1 MRFFHLS
8 DLHIGRHFHYY
19 NMKEDQ
25 IYILNQ
31 VVQAAKEEKPDA
43 VVIAGD
49 VYDKS
54 VPSAEAVT
62 VFNHFLTEL
71 SALEPPIPVLIVS
84 GNHDSAERL
93 EFASEILD
101 RQKIYIAGVPPM
113 DQEEKMKQV
122 EFEDEFGKIVF
133 YLLPFVKP
141 GYVRKVFGEGEE
153 KDTYDSAVRGLIERE
168 EINPGVRNVLVS
180 HQFYTSGGKEPIRS
194 DSETVSVGGLE
205 QVDVSCLDVFD
216 YAALG
221 HIHRRQ
227 KIGEKHAWYCGTLLK
242 YSVSESR
249 DEKVLTLVELREK
262 GRDPLIQTI
271 VLSPLRDV
279 RKEEGTLE
287 EILKRAGQEEGK
299 SRMDDYVSV
308 TLTDEKELYQPREQ
322 LEQAFPFLLEVK
334 IDNARMRRQI
344 REEEE
349 AFDLSDPFKVFA
361 QFFEEMQG
369 RSMDAGEEAVLKNI
383 LEEEIL

>member
-1 MRFFHLS
+1 M
-8 DLHIGRHFHYY
+8 
-19 NMKEDQ
+19 
-25 IYILNQ
+25 
-31 VVQAAKEEKPDA
+31 
-43 VVIAGD
+43 
-49 VYDKS
+49 
-54 VPSAEAVT
+54 
-62 VFNHFLTEL
+62 
-71 SALEPPIPVLIVS
+71 
-84 GNHDSAERL
+84 
-93 EFASEILD
+93 
-101 RQKIYIAGVPPM
+101 
-113 DQEEKMKQV
+113 
-122 EFEDEFGKIVF
+122 
-133 YLLPFVKP
+133 
-141 GYVRKVFGEGEE
+141 
-153 KDTYDSAVRGLIERE
+153 
-168 EINPGVRNVLVS
+168 
-180 HQFYTSGGKEPIRS
+180 
-194 DSETVSVGGLE
+194 
-205 QVDVSCLDVFD
+205 
-216 YAALG
+216 
-221 HIHRRQ
+221 
-227 KIGEKHAWYCGTLLK
+227 
-242 YSVSESR
+242 
-249 DEKVLTLVELREK
+249 LTLVELREK

-349 AFDLSDPFKVFA
+349 VFDLSDPFKVFA

>member
-1 MRFFHLS
+1 M
-8 DLHIGRHFHYY
+8 
-19 NMKEDQ
+19 
-25 IYILNQ
+25 
-31 VVQAAKEEKPDA
+31 
-43 VVIAGD
+43 
-49 VYDKS
+49 
-54 VPSAEAVT
+54 
-62 VFNHFLTEL
+62 
-71 SALEPPIPVLIVS
+71 
-84 GNHDSAERL
+84 
-93 EFASEILD
+93 
-101 RQKIYIAGVPPM
+101 
-113 DQEEKMKQV
+113 
-122 EFEDEFGKIVF
+122 
-133 YLLPFVKP
+133 
-141 GYVRKVFGEGEE
+141 
-153 KDTYDSAVRGLIERE
+153 
-168 EINPGVRNVLVS
+168 LVS
-180 HQFYTSGGKEPIRS
+180 HQFYTSGGQEPIRS